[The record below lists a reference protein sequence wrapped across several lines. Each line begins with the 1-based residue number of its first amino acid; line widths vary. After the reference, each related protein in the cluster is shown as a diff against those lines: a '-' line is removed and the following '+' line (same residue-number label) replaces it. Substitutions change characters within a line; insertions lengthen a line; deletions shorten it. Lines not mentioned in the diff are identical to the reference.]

1 MIRVLQVTPE
11 IGPGTGVGSV
21 AYYLEREWQACGIPT
36 ERFTMREARG
46 SWLPQPGP
54 GVGGRLAVVV
64 RVVWFSTVGSVLA
77 RRAAR
82 RCPPDTIVVCHN
94 DALAGDVYINHG
106 IVVQA
111 MRNRGHAVSRILR
124 NPLHP
129 FIIARDLVRYRSR
142 RIHRLV
148 VNLTTVDEAAL
159 RSTYGS
165 IGPQSVVIGNGVDLD
180 VWSMPTDEERL
191 EARGRLGLAP
201 DDSMVLFVG
210 HEFGRKGLPELI
222 DAVAAL
228 PDAHLM
234 VVGGTVDLIAA
245 QERMPSA
252 QAMGARLHFLGAQ
265 PDPRG
270 AFIAADVFCLP
281 SAYESYG
288 LVVLEA
294 LACGV
299 PVVGTRTGCL
309 PDVVVDGVNGALV
322 ERTAADVRAGLERVL
337 AGDRAAIRAAS
348 RAAAAAHSWSG
359 VAQQYLDA
367 FRALA
372 AGARQ

>member
-1 MIRVLQVTPE
+1 MA
-11 IGPGTGVGSV
+11 S
-21 AYYLEREWQACGIPT
+21 
-36 ERFTMREARG
+36 
-46 SWLPQPGP
+46 QPGP

-191 EARGRLGLAP
+191 AARGRLGLAP

-252 QAMGARLHFLGAQ
+252 QAMGARLHFLG
-265 PDPRG
+265 
-270 AFIAADVFCLP
+270 P
-281 SAYESYG
+281 SPTR
-288 LVVLEA
+288 EA
-294 LACGV
+294 
-299 PVVGTRTGCL
+299 P
-309 PDVVVDGVNGALV
+309 
-322 ERTAADVRAGLERVL
+322 
-337 AGDRAAIRAAS
+337 S
-348 RAAAAAHSWSG
+348 
-359 VAQQYLDA
+359 
-367 FRALA
+367 
-372 AGARQ
+372 